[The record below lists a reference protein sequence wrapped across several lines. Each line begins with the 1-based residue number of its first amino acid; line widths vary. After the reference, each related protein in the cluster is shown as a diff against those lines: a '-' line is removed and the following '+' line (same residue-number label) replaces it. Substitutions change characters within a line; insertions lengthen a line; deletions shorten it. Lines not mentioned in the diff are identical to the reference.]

1 MIDVETTQTF
11 EDWLASLRDRDA
23 VAIVVARIVRLRRGL
38 MGDVK
43 YMGSGV
49 SELRIHHGPGYRVY
63 FTYRGKSL
71 ILLLCG
77 GDKSTQVSDVEFAKG
92 EAARIAGRH

>member
-77 GDKSTQVSDVEFAKG
+77 GDKSTQVSDVEFAKA

>member
-1 MIDVETTQTF
+1 MIDVETTQKF
-11 EDWLASLRDRDA
+11 DDWLASLRDRDA

-38 MGDVK
+38 MGDMK

-63 FTYRGKSL
+63 FTYRGKTV

-77 GDKSTQVSDVEFAKG
+77 GDKSTQVSDVEFAKAA
-92 EAARIAGRH
+92 AARFAGRH